1 MSTPAAPPANMAATT
16 PQHPANSNASPRT
29 SFLDL
34 PLHVRNTIYHLAL
47 PRDEP
52 LELQLSEQNG
62 EKAISASSSSSP
74 PTPPHR
80 LPVAL
85 LATTHQINLEALP
98 ILYSTNTFT
107 FTSARAL
114 ITFATMIGSQARE
127 VRPTSHS
134 TAQPSPLYSR
144 DTHCTTRS
152 QILILS

>member
-1 MSTPAAPPANMAATT
+1 MAATT